1 MQWCNGKYVVLNY
14 LTEVYL
20 LRFERIRLSVQVE
33 GLQLVIVVEV
43 LCKLLLIVS
52 VDLAFRF

>member
-1 MQWCNGKYVVLNY
+1 MVLNY

-52 VDLAFRF
+52 VDLGFRF